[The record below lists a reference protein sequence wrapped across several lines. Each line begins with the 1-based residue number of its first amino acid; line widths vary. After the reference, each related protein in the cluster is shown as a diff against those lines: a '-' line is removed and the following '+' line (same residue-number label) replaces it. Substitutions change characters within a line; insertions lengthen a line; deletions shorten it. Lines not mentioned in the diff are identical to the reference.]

1 MTVAQVAE
9 VCQVHAKTVMRAIA
23 RGELRA
29 FRIGERGAHR
39 VHPADVDAW
48 LESRVVRPAR
58 FARAVPT
65 HGRLVP

>member
-9 VCQVHAKTVMRAIA
+9 ICQVHGKTVMRAIM

-29 FRIGERGAHR
+29 VRIGARGAHR
-39 VHPADVDAW
+39 IRPADVDAW

-58 FARAVPT
+58 FARAAQA